1 VANTLLTIQMI
12 TNEAL
17 ALLENELT
25 FTKFVNR
32 QYDDSFGVRGAKIG
46 DTLNVRK
53 PVRFVGRTGQAIG
66 IENVTETSIP
76 VQLTTQAGVD
86 FSFSS
91 ADLTLRIDDFAER
104 YLKPAVA
111 NIANRID
118 RDGLVMATNAT
129 YNSVGTPGTAL
140 TDGNNLLLAGALL
153 DDNDAPR
160 GGGMRAAVWSAKN
173 QAAVVKGLQGL
184 FNAPDKISEQFNTGN
199 LGKFYGFKNSMDQ
212 NVINRVVGP
221 LGGAPLVNGA
231 AQTGNTLVTD
241 GWTAAAAS
249 RLLVGDTFTIA
260 GVFSV
265 NPQSRQNTGTLQQFV
280 VTAPFSSDGAGT
292 GSISI
297 SPAITPTGAY
307 QNVTNSPAD
316 NAAITVVGAAGTLT
330 TQNLAYHRDAFTL
343 VTADLPLP
351 GGVDMA
357 ARKSDP
363 QTGTSIRVV
372 RAYDITTDLFPCR
385 LDVLYGWAP
394 LYPEW
399 SVRIQS

>member
-1 VANTLLTIQMI
+1 MANTLLTIQMI

-25 FTKFVNR
+25 FAKFVNR

-91 ADLTLRIDDFAER
+91 ADLTLRIDDFSER

-140 TDGNNLLLAGALL
+140 TDGNDLLLAGALM
-153 DDNDAPR
+153 DDNDTPR
-160 GGGMRAAVWSAKN
+160 GGNMRAAVWSAKN

-184 FNAPDKISEQFNTGN
+184 FNAPDTISEQFKTGN

-212 NVINRVVGP
+212 NILNRTVGP

-280 VTAPFSSDGAGT
+280 VTAPFSSDGTGAG
-292 GSISI
+292 SVSI

-307 QNVTNSPAD
+307 QNVTASPAD
-316 NAAITVVGAAGTLT
+316 NAAITVIGVAGTLT